1 MDMAVLSDMIASP
14 FMRHALLAGLLA
26 AVACGVMGTLVV
38 QSRLAFLAGGAS
50 HAAYGGIGL
59 AFHYSWPVLPTTML
73 FSLAASLLMGLL
85 SLKGKA
91 GKGGSPDAAIGVLW
105 AAGMAFGIILV
116 ELTPGY
122 AGELMGFLFGSILT
136 VPQTDLAAMAV
147 FDLLLLGVLWRYRQG
162 LWALCLDREF
172 ARARGLPVD
181 GLYLLLVGLT
191 AVTVVLL
198 IRIVGLILVLALL
211 TIPPYLALGRARTLY
226 SAMAMASALAFV
238 FCVAGLIVSWHTD
251 ISSGAA
257 IIAVAAIAYFAAQ
270 AAGLRSRTGRVQAS
284 PDTAP
289 ARAACSAST
298 LAPPGQRDRQ

>member
-1 MDMAVLSDMIASP
+1 MTDMAALSEMLSSP
-14 FMRHALLAGLLA
+14 FMQHALLAGLFA

-59 AFHYSWPVLPTTML
+59 AFHCSWPVLPTTIL
-73 FSLAASLLMGLL
+73 FSLAASLLMGLI
-85 SLKGKA
+85 SLRGGRDKKA
-91 GKGGSPDAAIGVLW
+91 SPDAAIGVLW

-136 VPQTDLAAMAV
+136 VPQTDLTAMAA
-147 FDLLLLGVLWRYRQG
+147 FDLLLLAVLWRYRQG

-181 GLYLLLVGLT
+181 ALFLLLVGLT

-226 SAMAMASALAFV
+226 GAMAVSSGLAFL
-238 FCVAGLIVSWHTD
+238 FCVVGLFVSWQTD
-251 ISSGAA
+251 ISSGAS
-257 IIAVAAIAYFAAQ
+257 IIAVAALTYFAAHLLPW
-270 AAGLRSRTGRVQAS
+270 LRAKGRFRTGRQKQQGQQDPPS
-284 PDTAP
+284 EEP
-289 ARAACSAST
+289 AKIGNNA
-298 LAPPGQRDRQ
+298 